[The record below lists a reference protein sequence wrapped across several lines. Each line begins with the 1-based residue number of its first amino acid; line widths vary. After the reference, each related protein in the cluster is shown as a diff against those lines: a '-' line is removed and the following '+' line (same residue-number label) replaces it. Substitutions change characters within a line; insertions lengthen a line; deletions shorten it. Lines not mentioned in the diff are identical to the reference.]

1 MPNMEAN
8 HRPKLEDVAAAA
20 GVSKTTVSRVL
31 NHRGYLSEKTI
42 AKVQKAMQELDYRPN
57 IIARQLYKQ
66 RTDLVGMIFPT
77 VDNPFFS
84 QLEAEMERQLYRNGY
99 KVLIGNSQNDPAKE
113 ENYLQQLLTHQV
125 DGLIVGTQNRGLI
138 GYQHANLP
146 VVAIDQVVGKNI
158 PVVSSDN
165 YQGGLLATQRLLDD
179 GCRHIIHTNGPL
191 GLDTPT
197 QKRREAYEH
206 LMTKNNLPAITYH
219 LDFNISTIDKERVF
233 RRIFEEHPEVDGI
246 FAAND
251 TDASTIINLASE
263 YGKRIPEDLK
273 IVGYDGSNVT
283 RLLLPGL
290 TTIQQPIDEMADL
303 AVQLLQARIN
313 GQNVKSVVLPVT
325 IWNGKTA

>member
-1 MPNMEAN
+1 MEAN

-233 RRIFEEHPEVDGI
+233 RLIFEEHPEVDGI

>member
-1 MPNMEAN
+1 MEAN

-219 LDFNISTIDKERVF
+219 LDFNISTIDKEQVF

-303 AVQLLQARIN
+303 AVQLLQALIN

>member
-1 MPNMEAN
+1 MEAN

-138 GYQHANLP
+138 GYQHAHLP

>member
-1 MPNMEAN
+1 MEAN

-251 TDASTIINLASE
+251 TDASTIINMASE

>member
-1 MPNMEAN
+1 MEAN

-273 IVGYDGSNVT
+273 IVGYDVA

>member
-1 MPNMEAN
+1 MEAN

-219 LDFNISTIDKERVF
+219 LDFNISTIDKEQVF

>member
-1 MPNMEAN
+1 MEAN

-197 QKRREAYEH
+197 QKRREAYEY
-206 LMTKNNLPAITYH
+206 LMAKNNLPAITYH

>member
-1 MPNMEAN
+1 MEAN

-273 IVGYDGSNVT
+273 IVGYDRSNVT

>member
-1 MPNMEAN
+1 METN

-66 RTDLVGMIFPT
+66 RTYLVGMIFPT

-99 KVLIGNSQNDPAKE
+99 KVLIGNSQNDHAKE

>member
-1 MPNMEAN
+1 MEAN

-206 LMTKNNLPAITYH
+206 LMTKNNLPTITYH

-313 GQNVKSVVLPVT
+313 GENVKSVVLPVT

>member
-1 MPNMEAN
+1 MEAN

-146 VVAIDQVVGKNI
+146 VVAVDQVVGKNI

-313 GQNVKSVVLPVT
+313 GENVKSVVLPVT

>member
-1 MPNMEAN
+1 MEAN

-77 VDNPFFS
+77 VDNPFFG

>member
-1 MPNMEAN
+1 MEAN

-206 LMTKNNLPAITYH
+206 LMAKNNLPAITYH

>member
-1 MPNMEAN
+1 MEAN

-31 NHRGYLSEKTI
+31 NHRGYLSEKTL

>member
-146 VVAIDQVVGKNI
+146 IVAIDQVVGKNI

>member
-1 MPNMEAN
+1 MEAN

-42 AKVQKAMQELDYRPN
+42 AKVQKAMQELDYCPN

>member
-1 MPNMEAN
+1 MEAN

-66 RTDLVGMIFPT
+66 RTDLVGLIFPT
-77 VDNPFFS
+77 VDYPFFS

-146 VVAIDQVVGKNI
+146 IVAIDQVVGKNI
-158 PVVSSDN
+158 PVVSSNN

>member
-1 MPNMEAN
+1 MEAN

-20 GVSKTTVSRVL
+20 SVSKTTVSRVL

-313 GQNVKSVVLPVT
+313 GENVKSVVLPVT

>member
-1 MPNMEAN
+1 MEAN

-42 AKVQKAMQELDYRPN
+42 AKVQKAMQELDYLPN

>member
-1 MPNMEAN
+1 MEAN

-138 GYQHANLP
+138 GYRHANLP

-197 QKRREAYEH
+197 Q
-206 LMTKNNLPAITYH
+206 N
-219 LDFNISTIDKERVF
+219 
-233 RRIFEEHPEVDGI
+233 G
-246 FAAND
+246 
-251 TDASTIINLASE
+251 
-263 YGKRIPEDLK
+263 
-273 IVGYDGSNVT
+273 
-283 RLLLPGL
+283 
-290 TTIQQPIDEMADL
+290 
-303 AVQLLQARIN
+303 ARPMSI
-313 GQNVKSVVLPVT
+313 
-325 IWNGKTA
+325 

>member
-1 MPNMEAN
+1 MEAN

-219 LDFNISTIDKERVF
+219 LDFNISTIDKEQVF

-246 FAAND
+246 FAANN

-303 AVQLLQARIN
+303 AVQLLQALIN

>member
-1 MPNMEAN
+1 MP
-8 HRPKLEDVAAAA
+8 RD
-20 GVSKTTVSRVL
+20 
-31 NHRGYLSEKTI
+31 
-42 AKVQKAMQELDYRPN
+42 
-57 IIARQLYKQ
+57 
-66 RTDLVGMIFPT
+66 
-77 VDNPFFS
+77 
-84 QLEAEMERQLYRNGY
+84 
-99 KVLIGNSQNDPAKE
+99 
-113 ENYLQQLLTHQV
+113 
-125 DGLIVGTQNRGLI
+125 
-138 GYQHANLP
+138 
-146 VVAIDQVVGKNI
+146 
-158 PVVSSDN
+158 
-165 YQGGLLATQRLLDD
+165 
-179 GCRHIIHTNGPL
+179 
-191 GLDTPT
+191 
-197 QKRREAYEH
+197 
-206 LMTKNNLPAITYH
+206 
-219 LDFNISTIDKERVF
+219 TIDKERVF

>member
-1 MPNMEAN
+1 MEAN

-263 YGKRIPEDLK
+263 YGKQIPEDLK

>member
-1 MPNMEAN
+1 MEAN

-158 PVVSSDN
+158 PVVSSNN

>member
-1 MPNMEAN
+1 MEAN

-99 KVLIGNSQNDPAKE
+99 KVLIGNSQNDPVKE

>member
-1 MPNMEAN
+1 MEVN

>member
-1 MPNMEAN
+1 MEAN

-290 TTIQQPIDEMADL
+290 TTIQQPIDEMADM

>member
-1 MPNMEAN
+1 MEAN

-219 LDFNISTIDKERVF
+219 LDFNTSTIDKERVF

-313 GQNVKSVVLPVT
+313 GENVKSVVLPVT

>member
-1 MPNMEAN
+1 MEAN

-197 QKRREAYEH
+197 QKRRKAYEH

>member
-1 MPNMEAN
+1 MEAN

-84 QLEAEMERQLYRNGY
+84 QLEAEMERQLYHNGY

-146 VVAIDQVVGKNI
+146 VVAIDQVVDKNI

-313 GQNVKSVVLPVT
+313 GENVKSVVLPVT

>member
-1 MPNMEAN
+1 MEAN

-84 QLEAEMERQLYRNGY
+84 QLEAEMERQLYRNDY

-313 GQNVKSVVLPVT
+313 GENVKSVVLPVT

>member
-1 MPNMEAN
+1 
-8 HRPKLEDVAAAA
+8 
-20 GVSKTTVSRVL
+20 
-31 NHRGYLSEKTI
+31 
-42 AKVQKAMQELDYRPN
+42 MQELDYRPN

>member
-1 MPNMEAN
+1 MEAN

-233 RRIFEEHPEVDGI
+233 RRIFEEHLEVDGI

>member
-1 MPNMEAN
+1 MEAN
-8 HRPKLEDVAAAA
+8 HRPKLEDIAAAA

-313 GQNVKSVVLPVT
+313 GENVKSVVLPVT

>member
-1 MPNMEAN
+1 MEAN

-138 GYQHANLP
+138 GYQYANLP

-251 TDASTIINLASE
+251 TDASTITNLASE

-313 GQNVKSVVLPVT
+313 GENVKSVVLPVT

>member
-1 MPNMEAN
+1 MEAN

-99 KVLIGNSQNDPAKE
+99 KVLICNSQNDPAKE

>member
-1 MPNMEAN
+1 MEAN

-42 AKVQKAMQELDYRPN
+42 AKVQKAMQDLDYRPN

>member
-1 MPNMEAN
+1 MEAN

-99 KVLIGNSQNDPAKE
+99 KILIGNSQNDPAKE

-313 GQNVKSVVLPVT
+313 GENVKSVVLPVT

>member
-1 MPNMEAN
+1 MEAN

-31 NHRGYLSEKTI
+31 YHRGYLSEKTI

-99 KVLIGNSQNDPAKE
+99 KVLIGNSQNDPAK